1 MCVHMELE
9 WMEQLSKSWTGL
21 LIFMYLYQM
30 PFPLAQMAGGG
41 AFPLSSKLINQ
52 SCHIDSKKFCFHLYF
67 IWDKDYPF
75 LGTSCAVGVLV
86 PSSSLALEMQVTSV
100 LYNPQLYETTA

>member
-52 SCHIDSKKFCFHLYF
+52 SCHIDSKKILFSSILYLGQGLSLS
-67 IWDKDYPF
+67 WDILCCGSFGPLF
-75 LGTSCAVGVLV
+75 
-86 PSSSLALEMQVTSV
+86 
-100 LYNPQLYETTA
+100 